1 MKQVK
6 IIVRSYNTKDGR
18 SFTKAFAKGQY
29 LPIALCDNDTIYTIK
44 FVGGEMPTKDG
55 VYSVSYE
62 DGALWLDTR
71 DGYADKN
78 IVRVKPQRCVF
89 EKSLKSK
96 Q

>member
-44 FVGGEMPTKDG
+44 FPDEIFT
-55 VYSVSYE
+55 
-62 DGALWLDTR
+62 
-71 DGYADKN
+71 
-78 IVRVKPQRCVF
+78 F
-89 EKSLKSK
+89 
-96 Q
+96 